1 MKRYLLIILIALSY
15 YGFSQNCDSL
25 YLQSLKSFDKEQY
38 KESIS
43 LVESCVKTCP
53 QDSKYYMHAAKCY
66 YQIHDYEKTLS
77 QINLALSINDSL
89 VPAYALKAKLLSE
102 AQLYDAAIACYEKI
116 LVLVP
121 AADVTTELYR
131 INLSSAYLNT
141 NQYEKA
147 YALLKGLY
155 TPDSQNLELITNLSV
170 CCMNLDK
177 QEEAEMYLQKIL
189 SIQPDFIAGLI
200 NMGFYL
206 TGKGEYQKAIDYF
219 SKAIVIQPNEP
230 YALNNRGFAFYKLTK
245 YDLAIQDINQSI
257 SLDPS
262 NSYAFKNRALV
273 YFKTGLM
280 QEACL
285 DLQKALDLGYT
296 KMYGDEVLILQKEAC
311 PQNKGK

>member
-1 MKRYLLIILIALSY
+1 MKRSLFVILIAFSY
-15 YGFSQNCDSL
+15 FGFSQNCDSL

-43 LVESCVKTCP
+43 IVETCIASCP

-66 YQIHDYEKTLS
+66 YQIHDYEKTLA
-77 QINLALSINDSL
+77 QLNIALSIDDSL
-89 VPAYALKAKLLSE
+89 VPAYALKARLLTE
-102 AQLYDAAIACYEKI
+102 AQLYDAAIVCYEKI
-116 LVLVP
+116 LALV
-121 AADVTTELYR
+121 ATNDNTTELYR
-131 INLSSAYLNT
+131 INLSNAYLNT

-177 QEEAEMYLQKIL
+177 KDEAEMYLQKIL
-189 SIQPDFIAGLI
+189 AIQPDFTAGLI

-206 TGKGEYQKAIDYF
+206 TGKGEYQKAIDCY
-219 SKAIVIQPNEP
+219 SKVIVIQPNEA

-245 YDLAIQDINQSI
+245 YDLALQDINQSI
-257 SLDPS
+257 SIDPS